1 MVAASLVRTAW
12 EGGLSDREVA
22 ITWDGKDQSGREA
35 PAGIYLVRVE
45 SGAGEAVGR
54 LVKTR

>member
-1 MVAASLVRTAW
+1 M
-12 EGGLSDREVA
+12 
-22 ITWDGKDQSGREA
+22 ITWDGKDRSGRDA

-45 SGAGEAVGR
+45 STGGQALGR